1 MNRITVTN
9 KSQKLTV
16 TSAAK
21 SRILINNRTG
31 TISQAIDTLVELKD
45 VDATGVSNNDV
56 VVYDATSGKF
66 KIEELPI
73 VNGGEF

>member
-9 KSQKLTV
+9 KSQHLTV
-16 TSAAK
+16 TSTPK
-21 SRILINNRTG
+21 SRISINNRTG
-31 TISQAIDTLVELKD
+31 SVSGGIDTLVELKD
-45 VDATGVSNNDV
+45 VDASDINNNETI
-56 VVYDATSGKF
+56 VYDAVSGKF